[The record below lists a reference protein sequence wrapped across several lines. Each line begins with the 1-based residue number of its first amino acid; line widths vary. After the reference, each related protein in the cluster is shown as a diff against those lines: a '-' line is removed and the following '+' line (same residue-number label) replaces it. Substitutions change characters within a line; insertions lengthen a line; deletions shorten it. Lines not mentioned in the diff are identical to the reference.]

1 MGGSDHSDA
10 GNAGST
16 ASTKPYLIRAVYEW
30 AMDNGF
36 TPQILVN
43 TEHEQVVVP
52 VQYVKEDRIVLNI
65 HPKSVNYLEM
75 GNDFLMCS
83 ARFSGRAFELT
94 VPVFSVMAI
103 YAKENGQG
111 IVFQDEND
119 PVSPPATESGD
130 SGEIESAGAEK
141 RKPNGRKGDSPSHLK
156 LVR

>member
-1 MGGSDHSDA
+1 MEGSDQTGASK
-10 GNAGST
+10 AGSP
-16 ASTKPYLIRAVYEW
+16 ASTKPYLIRAIYEW

-52 VQYVKEDRIVLNI
+52 VQFVKDHRIVLNI
-65 HPKSVNYLEM
+65 HPQSVTQLEM

-103 YAKENGQG
+103 YSRENGQG
-111 IVFQDEND
+111 IVFQDDDHTVPPQTPQTGD
-119 PVSPPATESGD
+119 PGVSSPTDKTKPPSSKD
-130 SGEIESAGAEK
+130 SGS
-141 RKPNGRKGDSPSHLK
+141 SHLK
-156 LVR
+156 LVK

>member
-1 MGGSDHSDA
+1 MEGSDQSGA
-10 GNAGST
+10 SNAKST
-16 ASTKPYLIRAVYEW
+16 ASTKPYLIRAIHEW

-43 TEHEQVVVP
+43 TNHEQVVVP
-52 VQYVKEDRIVLNI
+52 VQYIKEDRIVLNI
-65 HPKSVNYLEM
+65 HPKSVTHLEM

-111 IVFQDEND
+111 IVFQDDND
-119 PVSPPATESGD
+119 PVSSQSPESSDTTEIASTGP
-130 SGEIESAGAEK
+130 E
-141 RKPNGRKGDSPSHLK
+141 KPNGRKGDSPSHLK
-156 LVR
+156 LVK